1 MLPLATLVHNNA
13 RNLTTGLT
21 PNLLLNGLEPAV
33 TPSQTSHS
41 NNPVARLRVDQ
52 LRQRRKQA
60 TAALNNVANSKTP
73 ALDIFKSRQKVW
85 LEAKN
90 LALPYGSV
98 KLAPRR
104 HGPFSITQV
113 ISPVMYKLA
122 LPHQWTIHPVFH
134 ALLLT
139 PYSKTKE
146 HGENY
151 ARPPPDLV
159 GGGEQYEV
167 EAICSHQRQGR
178 GKQLQYL
185 VKWSGYPESDNTWEP
200 AGHLQTPVLLKEY
213 HRRNPVERIKSATT
227 LDEKHPPSWQ
237 PPLPTR
243 LGVTTLLTP
252 RPPSGTFPLLRGTS
266 TCPPSQPRRRK
277 PSVERLGRKLSS
289 PSNTV
294 TP

>member
-60 TAALNNVANSKTP
+60 TAALNNAANSKTP
-73 ALDIFKSRQKVW
+73 ALDVFKSRQKVW

-113 ISPVMYKLA
+113 ISPVTYKLA

-134 ALLLT
+134 ASLLT
-139 PYSKTKE
+139 PYSETKE

-151 ARPPPDLV
+151 SRPPPDLV
-159 GGGEQYEV
+159 GGREQYEV
-167 EAICSHQRQGR
+167 EAIRSHRCHAK

-185 VKWSGYPESDNTWEP
+185 VKWLRYPKSDNMWEP

-213 HRRNPVERIKSATT
+213 HRRVPVEHIKGVTSPE
-227 LDEKHPPSWQ
+227 EKHPPSWL
-237 PPLPTR
+237 PLPTR
-243 LGVTTLLTP
+243 PAATTPLT
-252 RPPSGTFPLLRGTS
+252 L
-266 TCPPSQPRRRK
+266 
-277 PSVERLGRKLSS
+277 
-289 PSNTV
+289 
-294 TP
+294 

>member
-60 TAALNNVANSKTP
+60 TAALNNAANSKTP
-73 ALDIFKSRQKVW
+73 ALDVFKSRQKVW

-113 ISPVMYKLA
+113 ISPVTYKLA

-134 ALLLT
+134 ASLLT
-139 PYSKTKE
+139 PYSETKE

-151 ARPPPDLV
+151 SQPPPDLV

-167 EAICSHQRQGR
+167 EAIHSHRRQGR

-185 VKWSGYPESDNTWEP
+185 IKWLGYPKSDNMWEP

-213 HRRNPVERIKSATT
+213 HRRNPVEQIKGAST
-227 LDEKHPPSWQ
+227 LSKTHSPSWL
-237 PPLPTR
+237 PPPPTR
-243 LGVTTLLTP
+243 LAATTSSTP
-252 RPPSGTFPLLRGTS
+252 QFPSGIS
-266 TCPPSQPRRRK
+266 H
-277 PSVERLGRKLSS
+277 
-289 PSNTV
+289 
-294 TP
+294 